1 MVKTFIITG
10 TAYKICN
17 KDGTWFKHPISRA
30 VWSNYTTCINLD
42 DYNVSKI

>member
-1 MVKTFIITG
+1 MKHFIIG

-17 KDGTWFKHPISRA
+17 KDGTWFRHPISHA

-42 DYNVSKI
+42 DYNVS